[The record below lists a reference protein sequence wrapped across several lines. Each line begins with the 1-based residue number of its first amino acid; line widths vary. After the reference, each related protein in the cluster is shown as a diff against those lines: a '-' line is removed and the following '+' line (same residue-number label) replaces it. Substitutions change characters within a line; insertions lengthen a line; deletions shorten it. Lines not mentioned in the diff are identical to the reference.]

1 MELAA
6 ALSLLSLPL
15 SLPSPCAGTI
25 PQSQAGRC
33 AGRWP
38 SQSRPIS
45 QPEVWLAGAR
55 SWEIGHQG
63 PDWLILQVNEG
74 AQIAHNPLRASVSPS
89 AYFNSI
95 QVPPRAGEEFLQL
108 G

>member
-1 MELAA
+1 M
-6 ALSLLSLPL
+6 
-15 SLPSPCAGTI
+15 
-25 PQSQAGRC
+25 
-33 AGRWP
+33 
-38 SQSRPIS
+38 
-45 QPEVWLAGAR
+45 WLAGAR

-95 QVPPRAGEEFLQL
+95 QVPPEQARNFYSWANVDAQGAQVLRETFEMFSIILIIT
-108 G
+108 